1 MTDQKYFGNAH
12 MTDRTMD
19 LYIIFYEKP
28 LRFDKKTQYFQVVMK
43 FSCLL
48 LQIIPKFL

>member
-19 LYIIFYEKP
+19 LYIIF
-28 LRFDKKTQYFQVVMK
+28 LRKAVA
-43 FSCLL
+43 L
-48 LQIIPKFL
+48 